1 MSFFFSIVLYI
12 FFAALFY
19 IWVYV
24 ALKELRKTWV
34 IKAEL
39 FQKDKVKLLIN
50 LIIFPVVLAIGLSG
64 LITMTIEFIE
74 LITSFISDL

>member
-1 MSFFFSIVLYI
+1 MSFFFFIVLYI

-19 IWVYV
+19 IWIYV
-24 ALKELRKTWV
+24 ALKELRKTWM

-64 LITMTIEFIE
+64 LITVTIEFIE

>member
-19 IWVYV
+19 IWIYV
-24 ALKELRKTWV
+24 ALKELRKTWM

-64 LITMTIEFIE
+64 LITVTIEFIE